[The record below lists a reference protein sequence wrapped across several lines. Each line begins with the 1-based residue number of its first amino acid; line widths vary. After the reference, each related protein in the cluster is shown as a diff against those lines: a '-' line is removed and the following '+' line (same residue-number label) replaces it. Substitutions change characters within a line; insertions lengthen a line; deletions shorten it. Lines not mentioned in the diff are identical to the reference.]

1 MNFSQKR
8 EGHTGSY
15 ENVALKMN
23 EKNWLDE
30 KKTNE
35 EA

>member
-1 MNFSQKR
+1 MEAEKWNMNFSQKR

-23 EKNWLDE
+23 EN
-30 KKTNE
+30 N
-35 EA
+35 